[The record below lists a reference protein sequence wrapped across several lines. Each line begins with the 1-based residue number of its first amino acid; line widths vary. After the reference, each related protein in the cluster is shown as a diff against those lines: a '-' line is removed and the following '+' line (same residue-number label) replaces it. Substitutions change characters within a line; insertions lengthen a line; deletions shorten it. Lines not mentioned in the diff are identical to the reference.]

1 MHVTVMVGE
10 SNSQLKRKGERKKGE
25 NEQKS
30 LISGWIGSIE
40 SCLKKKSKK
49 NRVSMSFHY
58 MTWCI
63 GQARR
68 LDKRHGYPA
77 KHAVSVSLP
86 RTLFAARLLKGR
98 ELSQKVARTLVT
110 AGVLVQVELMVSLS
124 IPPRDLGLVPS
135 IEDLGNNLAFLPPL
149 LLDLLRDL
157 AGYLLLLI

>member
-1 MHVTVMVGE
+1 MGIP
-10 SNSQLKRKGERKKGE
+10 Q
-25 NEQKS
+25 
-30 LISGWIGSIE
+30 
-40 SCLKKKSKK
+40 
-49 NRVSMSFHY
+49 SMP
-58 MTWCI
+58 C
-63 GQARR
+63 
-68 LDKRHGYPA
+68 PCPCPCP
-77 KHAVSVSLP
+77 SLP

-110 AGVLVQVELMVSLS
+110 AGVLVQVELMVGLS